1 MQGRRPLRDAHE
13 RSNAGAI
20 GRARLLVTAGVMLL
34 VLAALSRFDATQA
47 QVLPSP
53 EKLTVTQHQALRI
66 KLNESTL
73 LVATSHPSAAYFG
86 MAGDM
91 ATVFSSSDGVR
102 ILPVASNG
110 GALTLRDLLF
120 LRGIDM
126 AIVPSNALAHAKA
139 TEALGGGLAQRVA
152 YITRLYSEELHLLVG
167 RGVRSIEDLR
177 GKQIAVPAED
187 GTAQFTAEDLFGRL
201 RLRVELVTTNPADAI
216 DKVRAGSLAAAL
228 LVGGKPLPQLI
239 RLAKD
244 GSVRLLDLS
253 FARSL
258 DEAYSPAVFVADDYP
273 ALIPPGQIVE
283 TLAVSPVLLTNS
295 GKGSEESAR
304 RVARVIPALFGGL
317 SGLALADRHPKWR
330 DVNLAA
336 TLPGWSRLAAAEEW
350 LAKAREQQAGSL
362 QKRFEDFLRARRKP
376 GAPDLSAAEQKR
388 LFDEFVGWTR
398 KSLGDAGQ
406 SVRQ

>member
-1 MQGRRPLRDAHE
+1 
-13 RSNAGAI
+13 
-20 GRARLLVTAGVMLL
+20 MLL
-34 VLAALSRFDATQA
+34 ALAALARLDATQA
-47 QVLPSP
+47 QVQPSP
-53 EKLTVTQHQALRI
+53 EQLTVIQQQTLRSR
-66 KLNESTL
+66 LNESTL
-73 LVATSHPSAAYFG
+73 LVATSHPSTTYFG
-86 MAGDM
+86 MLRDM
-91 ATVFSSSDGVR
+91 AVLFRGNDEVR
-102 ILPVASNG
+102 ILPVASHG
-110 GALTLRDLLF
+110 GVLTLRDLLF

-126 AIVPSNALAHAKA
+126 AIVPSNVLTHAKA
-139 TEALGGGLAQRVA
+139 NEALGGGLAQRMA
-152 YITRLYSEELHLLVG
+152 YITRLYSEEVHLLVG
-167 RGVRSIEDLR
+167 RSVRSIEDLR

-187 GTAQFTAEDLFGRL
+187 GAAQFTAQDLFGRL
-201 RLRVELVTTNPADAI
+201 RLSAELVMADPAEAI

-228 LVGGKPLPQLI
+228 LVGGKPLPQLT
-239 RLAKD
+239 RLARD

-283 TLAVSPVLLTNS
+283 TLAVSPVLLTSS

-304 RVARVIPALFGGL
+304 RVARVIPVLFGGL

-336 TLPGWSRLAAAEEW
+336 TLPGWSRFAAAEEW

-362 QKRFEDFLRARRKP
+362 QRRFEDFLRATRKP

-388 LFDEFVGWTR
+388 LFEEFVGWTR

>member
-1 MQGRRPLRDAHE
+1 MQGRRPPRDTDA
-13 RSNAGAI
+13 RFNAGAI
-20 GRARLLVTAGVMLL
+20 GRARLLVIAGVMLL
-34 VLAALSRFDATQA
+34 ALAALSPFDATQA

-53 EKLTVTQHQALRI
+53 EQRTLPQQQALRI
-66 KLNESTL
+66 KLNDSTL
-73 LVATSHPSAAYFG
+73 LVATSHPSATYFG
-86 MAGDM
+86 MASDM
-91 ATVFSSSDGVR
+91 ATVFGGNDEVR
-102 ILPVASNG
+102 ILPVASHG

-126 AIVPSNALAHAKA
+126 AIVPSNVLTHAKA
-139 TEALGGGLAQRVA
+139 NEALGGGLAQRMA
-152 YITRLYSEELHLLVG
+152 YITRLYSEEVHLLVG
-167 RGVRSIEDLR
+167 RSVRSIEDLR

-201 RLRVELVTTNPADAI
+201 QVRVELVMANPSDAI

-228 LVGGKPLPQLI
+228 LVGGKPLPQLAG
-239 RLAKD
+239 LARD
-244 GSVRLLDLS
+244 GSVRLLDLA

-273 ALIPPGQIVE
+273 ALIPPSQIVE
-283 TLAVSPVLLTNS
+283 TLAVSPVLLINS

-304 RVARVIPALFGGL
+304 RVARVIPVLFGGL
-317 SGLALADRHPKWR
+317 SGLALANRHPKWR

-336 TLPGWSRLAAAEEW
+336 TLPGWSRFAPAEEW
-350 LAKAREQQAGSL
+350 LAKAREQQTGSL
-362 QKRFEDFLRARRKP
+362 QKRFEDFLRATRKP
-376 GAPDLSAAEQKR
+376 GAPDLSAAEQKK